1 MNRLNNITALFTTP
15 PAFALNIVNL
25 QGQLN
30 VVSTIL
36 TILLSLVSII
46 SLCYVIRANIARR
59 RREKIQY
66 QEMQLDIEIKR
77 HQLRTELENQVRK
90 TENN

>member
-1 MNRLNNITALFTTP
+1 MNRYTNITALFTTP
-15 PAFALNIVNL
+15 PAFVLNIVNL

-46 SLCYVIRANIARR
+46 SLCYVIRANIAR
-59 RREKIQY
+59 Q
-66 QEMQLDIEIKR
+66 
-77 HQLRTELENQVRK
+77 HQLKKLIK
-90 TENN
+90 TQNNPGT